1 MWTFSLNRDRI
12 KNVIGFILKVL
23 CGVSPARLMPLFNIN
38 LLSGYQPPCLF
49 RCDYVITLL
58 VTCQQL
64 FDRKLKHCLQS
75 RLLSCINLLLSC
87 C

>member
-1 MWTFSLNRDRI
+1 MWTLCRKSARI
-12 KNVIGFILKVL
+12 KIVEVLYSKVL
-23 CGVSPARLMPLFNIN
+23 MWCKSGRTYATFNIN

-64 FDRKLKHCLQS
+64 FDKKLKHCLQS
-75 RLLSCINLLLSC
+75 RLLSCNNLLLSC